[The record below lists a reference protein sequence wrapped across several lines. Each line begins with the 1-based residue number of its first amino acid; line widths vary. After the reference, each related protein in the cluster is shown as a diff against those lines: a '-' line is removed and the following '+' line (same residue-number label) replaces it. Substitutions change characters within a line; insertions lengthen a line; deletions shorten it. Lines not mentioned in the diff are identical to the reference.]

1 MFKSSAVEF
10 RFRYWIHALIFT
22 LGFWAPW
29 NYIQP
34 AGALEIASANTH
46 TWGVLA
52 AWLAPYL
59 GPHGDPMN
67 IVTAFNTLLGVAIFF
82 AVAGA
87 FLRTWGA
94 AYLSTGVVES
104 GAMHTATAS
113 TSGVIEDGPYRHL
126 RNPLYLGTFL
136 HAVALSLLMSRSG
149 AVFTIVATGL
159 LQLRLIFG
167 EEAFLARSLGAPYQ
181 AYCARVP
188 RLLPSLR
195 PRIAAAGREPRWFQ
209 AFAGEFYFWGVAL
222 SFAFLGWAY
231 ATPRLIQAVVIS
243 FGLAL
248 LVRAF
253 TPRPVAAA

>member
-1 MFKSSAVEF
+1 MFKSSALEF
-10 RFRYWIHALIFT
+10 RFRYWIHALIFV

-34 AGALEIASANTH
+34 TGALEIASANTH

-52 AWLAPYL
+52 AALAPYL
-59 GPHGDPMN
+59 GPHGDPTN
-67 IVTAFNTLLGVAIFF
+67 IVTAFNVLLSAAIVL

-94 AYLSTGVVES
+94 AYLSAGVVES
-104 GAMHTATAS
+104 GAMQTAPAS

-149 AVFTIVATGL
+149 AVFTIVGIGVM
-159 LQLRLIFG
+159 QLRLIFG
-167 EEAFLARSLGAPYQ
+167 EEAFLARTLGAPYQ

-188 RLLPSLR
+188 RLLVSLR
-195 PRIAAAGREPRWFQ
+195 PRIAAAGREPHWLQ
-209 AFAGEFYFWGVAL
+209 AFAGELYFWGVAL

-231 ATPRLIQAVVIS
+231 ATPRLIQAVIIS

-248 LVRAF
+248 MVRAF
-253 TPRPVAAA
+253 TPKALAA

>member
-1 MFKSSAVEF
+1 M
-10 RFRYWIHALIFT
+10 
-22 LGFWAPW
+22 G
-29 NYIQP
+29 NYLQP
-34 AGALEIASANTH
+34 AGALEIAAANTH

-59 GPHGDPMN
+59 GPHGDPTN
-67 IVTAFNTLLGVAIFF
+67 IVTAFNVLLSAAIFF

-87 FLRTWGA
+87 FLRTWGT

-104 GAMHTATAS
+104 GAMHIATAS
-113 TSGVIEDGPYRHL
+113 AGGIVEDGPFRHL

-149 AVFTIVATGL
+149 AIFTIVDRDSACFSCGL
-159 LQLRLIFG
+159 S
-167 EEAFLARSLGAPYQ
+167 LAKRRFSRALWVRRIRHT
-181 AYCARVP
+181 ARGCRACCP
-188 RLLPSLR
+188 RCGR
-195 PRIAAAGREPRWFQ
+195 KIAAAGREPRWFQ

-231 ATPRLIQAVVIS
+231 ATPRLIQAIVIS

-248 LVRAF
+248 LIRAF
-253 TPRPVAAA
+253 TPRPVAA

>member
-1 MFKSSAVEF
+1 MFKSSALEF
-10 RFRYWIHALIFT
+10 RFRYWIHAVIFA

-29 NYIQP
+29 NSIRP
-34 AGALEIASANTH
+34 AGSLDVAAANTH

-52 AWLAPYL
+52 AALAPYL
-59 GPHGDPMN
+59 GPQGDPMN
-67 IVTAFNTLLGVAIFF
+67 IVTAFNVLLSAAILF

-87 FLRTWGA
+87 FLRTWGT

-104 GAMHTATAS
+104 GAMHTAS
-113 TSGVIEDGPYRHL
+113 SGGGGVVEDGPYRHL

-136 HAVALSLLMSRSG
+136 HAFALSLLMSRSG
-149 AVFTIVATGL
+149 AVFTIVAIGVM
-159 LQLRLIFG
+159 QLRLIFG
-167 EEAFLARSLGAPYQ
+167 EEAFLTRSLGAPYQ

-195 PRIAAAGREPRWFQ
+195 PRIAAAGREAHWLQ
-209 AFAGEFYFWGVAL
+209 AFAGELYFWGVAL

-231 ATPRLIQAVVIS
+231 ATPRLIQAVIIS
-243 FGLAL
+243 FGVAL

-253 TPRPVAAA
+253 TPKPTG